1 MSRSFL
7 GLMEAITLGNCTP
20 KGTATEG
27 MHPTKKQDAPHPA
40 AFYQNYRDKPKEQRE
55 VFLSLFFSLV

>member
-1 MSRSFL
+1 
-7 GLMEAITLGNCTP
+7 MEAITLGNCTP